1 MPEGATIPH
10 PAVAALARRQTWR
23 AIEAL
28 PWVLAVAAYFVF
40 PAYLNLGSQILIM
53 ILFTL
58 SLDLVLG
65 YAGIISLGHAAFFGV
80 GAYTAGLLA
89 QAGWVEP
96 ISGLIAA
103 GVITGF
109 VGLAS
114 GFVILRTHG
123 LTLLMLTLA
132 VAAMLHEIANKAA
145 AITGGTDGLHG
156 MTFTPLLGLFRFDL
170 FGRTA
175 YLYSLAVLLVMFLIA
190 RRIVS
195 SPFGRSLAGIRENP
209 IRMQA
214 LGAPVSLRLIAIYT
228 VGASMAGIAG
238 ALLTQ
243 TSQFVALRVLSFEM
257 SGAVLIML
265 ILGGVGR
272 LYGAFVGT
280 AIYMI
285 VQDSAAKTTPYYWYF
300 WLGWLLVLSVLFTR
314 GGLIG
319 VFERARKA
327 VAAWKP

>member
-1 MPEGATIPH
+1 MPDGAASPH
-10 PAVAALARRQTWR
+10 AAVAALARRQTWR
-23 AIEAL
+23 PIEAL
-28 PWVLAVAAYFVF
+28 PWLLAVAAYVVF
-40 PAYLNLGSQILIM
+40 PDYLNLGSQILIM
-53 ILFTL
+53 ILFAL

-103 GVITGF
+103 GIVAGF

-114 GFVILRTHG
+114 GWVILRTQG

-132 VAAMLHEIANKAA
+132 VAVMLHEIANKAVG
-145 AITGGTDGLHG
+145 ITGGTDGLHG
-156 MTFTPLLGLFRFDL
+156 MTFMPLLGFFRFDL

-190 RRIVS
+190 RRIVF

-214 LGAPVSLRLIAIYT
+214 LGAPVSVRLIAIYT
-228 VGASMAGIAG
+228 VAAFMAGIAG

-243 TSQFVALRVLSFEM
+243 TSQFVGLRVLSFEM
-257 SGAVLIML
+257 SGAALIML
-265 ILGGVGR
+265 ILGGTGR

-327 VAAWKP
+327 VMAWKP

>member
-1 MPEGATIPH
+1 MPDGAASPH
-10 PAVAALARRQTWR
+10 AAVAALARRQTWR
-23 AIEAL
+23 PIEAL
-28 PWVLAVAAYFVF
+28 PWLLAVAAYVVF
-40 PAYLNLGSQILIM
+40 PDYLNLGSQILIM
-53 ILFTL
+53 ILFAL

-103 GVITGF
+103 GIVAGF

-114 GFVILRTHG
+114 GWVILRTQG

-132 VAAMLHEIANKAA
+132 VAVMLHEIANKAVG
-145 AITGGTDGLHG
+145 ITGGTDGLHG
-156 MTFTPLLGLFRFDL
+156 MTFMPLLGFFRFDL

-190 RRIVS
+190 RRIVF

-214 LGAPVSLRLIAIYT
+214 LGAPVSVRLIAIYT
-228 VGASMAGIAG
+228 VAAFMAGIAG

-243 TSQFVALRVLSFEM
+243 TSQFVGLRVLSFEM
-257 SGAVLIML
+257 SGAALIML
-265 ILGGVGR
+265 ILGGTGR

-280 AIYMI
+280 AIYMT

-327 VAAWKP
+327 VMAWKP